1 MGMLSRLESIF
12 SFTPIQYLGRIYGI
26 DISVKREDML
36 HPGLSGNKFWKLKVP
51 LSRYLASSPISP
63 EIISFGGAWS
73 NHLHACSFLGP
84 LLGIGTRGIIR
95 GEELAK
101 ISEDRW
107 SHTLQDMKKNGMKL
121 EFVTRESYR
130 NKKELY
136 SFYKNKY
143 PDALIIPEGGNSA
156 QGREGVAG
164 MLPENIDRFS
174 HIAVPVGTGTTIEG
188 LKQKFPEKKFI
199 GFISVKDKSLYPA
212 LRIKNISCIDA
223 SLGGF
228 GKINKDLIH
237 FINEFEYKFNLP
249 LDPIYTGKM
258 MFQLWNQLEKGN
270 FEPGSHI
277 LVLHT
282 GGLQGK
288 RSLFLP

>member
-51 LSRYLASSPISP
+51 LTRYLASSPISP

-121 EFVTRESYR
+121 EFVTRECYR

-136 SFYKNKY
+136 SFYENKY

-188 LKQKFPEKKFI
+188 LKQKFPEKEFI
-199 GFISVKDKSLYPA
+199 GFITVKDKSLYPA

-228 GKINKDLIH
+228 GKINKELIH